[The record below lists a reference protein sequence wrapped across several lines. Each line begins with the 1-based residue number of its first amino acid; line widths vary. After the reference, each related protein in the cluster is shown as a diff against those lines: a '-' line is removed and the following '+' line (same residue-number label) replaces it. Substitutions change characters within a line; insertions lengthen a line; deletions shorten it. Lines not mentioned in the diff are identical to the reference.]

1 VTTGSPGPMTT
12 PGPTRTILSIQSS
25 VAYGHV
31 GNNAAVFPLQRLGFE
46 VWPVNTV
53 QFSNH
58 TGYGSWR
65 GPVLPAVEVA
75 DILAG
80 LRDLGVLD
88 RCDAVLSGYQGA
100 ADVGAVILDAVT
112 SVKAAN
118 PAAVYCADPVLGDRW
133 CGFYV
138 RPGIPEFMRDRVVPA
153 ADITTPNHFE
163 LEFLAGRPVATTSDL
178 LDAVDTVRAAGPGI
192 VLATSIELDEFPPDT
207 IGMVAAGSDG
217 TWLVSTPRLDL
228 AAVSGAGDLTAALFL
243 AHLVSTGDD
252 VPVALARTAGS
263 VFGVLE
269 VTAGLEATEMA
280 LIAAQEQ
287 IASPAERF
295 TATRVR

>member
-1 VTTGSPGPMTT
+1 MTAST
-12 PGPTRTILSIQSS
+12 SSARTILSIQSS

-65 GPVLPAVEVA
+65 GPVLPAAEVA
-75 DILAG
+75 EILAG
-80 LRDLGVLD
+80 VAELGVLD

-100 ADVGAVILDAVT
+100 ADVGAVILDAVG
-112 SVKAAN
+112 SVKSAN

-138 RPGIPEFMRDRVVPA
+138 RPGIPEFMLDRVVPA

-163 LEFLAGRPVATTSDL
+163 LEFLAGRPVATTADL
-178 LDAVDTVRAAGPGI
+178 VQALDTVRAAGPRI
-192 VLATSIELDEFPPDT
+192 VLATSIELAEFPADT
-207 IGMVAAGSDG
+207 IGMAAAADDG

-243 AHLVSTGDD
+243 AHLLSTGSD
-252 VPVALARTAGS
+252 VSVALARTAAS
-263 VFGVLE
+263 VFGVLD
-269 VTAGLEATEMA
+269 VTAAVGGTEMA
-280 LIAAQEQ
+280 LVAAQEQ
-287 IASPAERF
+287 IANPAERF
-295 TATRVR
+295 VVTRLR

>member
-1 VTTGSPGPMTT
+1 MTSGPAGS
-12 PGPTRTILSIQSS
+12 TRSILSIQSS

-65 GPVLPAVEVA
+65 GPVLPAADVA
-75 DILAG
+75 AIVAG
-80 LRDLGVLD
+80 IGDRGVLAD
-88 RCDAVLSGYQGA
+88 CDAVLSGYQGA
-100 ADVGAVILDAVT
+100 ADVGAVILDAVA

-138 RPGIPEFMRDRVVPA
+138 QPGIPEFMRDRVVPA

-163 LEFLAGRPVATTSDL
+163 LEFLAGRPVRSTADL
-178 LDAVDTVRAAGPGI
+178 LDAVDAVHASGPRI
-192 VLATSIELDEFPPDT
+192 VLATSVELAEFPPDT
-207 IGMVAAGSDG
+207 IGMVAASANG
-217 TWLVSTPRLDL
+217 TWLLTTPRLEL

-243 AHLVSTGDD
+243 AQLLINDDD
-252 VPVALARTAGS
+252 VSLALARTAAA

-269 VTAGLEATEMA
+269 VTAGLGGTEMA
-280 LIAAQEQ
+280 LVAAQEQ
-287 IASPAERF
+287 IANPAERF
-295 TATRVR
+295 SVMRLR

>member
-1 VTTGSPGPMTT
+1 VTTGTGTGSG
-12 PGPTRTILSIQSS
+12 RTILSIQSS

-65 GPVLPAVEVA
+65 GPVLPATEVA

-80 LRDLGVLD
+80 VGELGVLD

-100 ADVGAVILDAVT
+100 AEVGAVILSAVAM
-112 SVKAAN
+112 VKAAN
-118 PAAVYCADPVLGDRW
+118 PAAIYCADPVLGDRW

-138 RPGIPEFMRDRVVPA
+138 APGIPEFIRDRVLAA
-153 ADITTPNHFE
+153 ADVTTPNHFE
-163 LEFLAGRPVATTSDL
+163 LEFLAGRPVTNTTGL
-178 LDAVDTVRAAGPGI
+178 LDAVEMIRAAGPRI
-192 VLATSIELDEFPPDT
+192 VLATSIELGDCPPES
-207 IGMVAAGSDG
+207 IGMTAASADG
-217 TWLVSTPRLDL
+217 VWLVSTPRLDL
-228 AAVSGAGDLTAALFL
+228 AAVSGAGDLTAAVFL
-243 AHLVSTGDD
+243 AHLLSTGDD
-252 VPVALARTAGS
+252 VPVALARTAAS

-269 VTAGLEATEMA
+269 LTAAVGASEMA
-280 LIAAQEQ
+280 LVEAQDQ
-287 IASPAERF
+287 IANPVERF
-295 TATRVR
+295 DVTRLR

>member
-1 VTTGSPGPMTT
+1 MTT
-12 PGPTRTILSIQSS
+12 GPTRTILSIQSS

-31 GNNAAVFPLQRLGFE
+31 GNSAAVFPLQRLGYE

-65 GPVLPAVEVA
+65 GPVLPAADVAEV
-75 DILAG
+75 LAG
-80 LRDLGVLD
+80 VGELGVLD

-100 ADVGAVILDAVT
+100 ADVGAVILEAVA

-118 PAAVYCADPVLGDRW
+118 PAALYCADPVLGDRW
-133 CGFYV
+133 SGFYV

-153 ADITTPNHFE
+153 ADITTPNQFE
-163 LEFLAGRPVATTSDL
+163 LEFLAGRPVTSTAGL
-178 LDAVDTVRAAGPGI
+178 LDAVDAVRAAGPRI
-192 VLATSIELDEFPPDT
+192 VLATSIELGELRVDH
-207 IGMVAAGSDG
+207 IGMVAGSADG

-228 AAVSGAGDLTAALFL
+228 AAVSGAGDLTAAIFL
-243 AHLVSTGDD
+243 AHLLSTGDD
-252 VPVALARTAGS
+252 VPVALARTASS

-269 VTAGLEATEMA
+269 VTASLGRTEMA
-280 LIAAQEQ
+280 LIAAQEE
-287 IASPAERF
+287 IAHPAERF
-295 TATRVR
+295 AVTRLR

>member
-1 VTTGSPGPMTT
+1 MTT
-12 PGPTRTILSIQSS
+12 RTGPARTILSIQSS

-65 GPVLPAVEVA
+65 GPVLPAAEVA

-80 LRDLGVLD
+80 VGELGVLE

-100 ADVGAVILDAVT
+100 ADVGAVILDAVG

-118 PAAVYCADPVLGDRW
+118 PAALYCADPVLGDRW

-138 RPGIPEFMRDRVVPA
+138 QPGIPEFMRDRVVPA
-153 ADITTPNHFE
+153 ADVTTPNHFE
-163 LEFLAGRPVATTSDL
+163 LEYLSGRPVTTTADL
-178 LDAVDTVRAAGPGI
+178 LDAADAVRAAGPSV
-192 VLATSIELDEFPPDT
+192 VLATSIELAEFAPDT
-207 IGMVAAGSDG
+207 IGMAASTSDG

-243 AHLVSTGDD
+243 AHLLSSGGDVST
-252 VPVALARTAGS
+252 ALARTASS

-269 VTAGLEATEMA
+269 LTAELGATEMT
-280 LIAAQEQ
+280 LVAAQDR
-287 IASPAERF
+287 IADPPDRF
-295 TATRVR
+295 AVTRLR

>member
-1 VTTGSPGPMTT
+1 VSSEPSAAG
-12 PGPTRTILSIQSS
+12 RTVLSIQSS

-65 GPVLPAVEVA
+65 GPVLPASDVSDV
-75 DILAG
+75 LAG
-80 LRDLGVLD
+80 VRELDVLG

-100 ADVGAVILDAVT
+100 ADVGAVILDAVAA
-112 SVKAAN
+112 VKAAN

-138 RPGIPEFMRDRVVPA
+138 QAGIPEFMRDHVIPA

-163 LEFLAGRPVATTSDL
+163 LEYLAGRPVADTAGL
-178 LDAVDTVRAAGPGI
+178 LAAVDVVRAAGPRI
-192 VLATSIELDEFPPDT
+192 VLATSIELADSPPDR
-207 IGMVAAGSDG
+207 IGMAAASAAG

-243 AHLVSTGDD
+243 AHLLATSGD
-252 VPVALARTAGS
+252 VPVALARTASS

-269 VTAGLEATEMA
+269 VTAALGWTEMA
-280 LIAAQEQ
+280 LVAAQDQ
-287 IASPAERF
+287 IADPPERF
-295 TATRVR
+295 AVTRLR

>member
-1 VTTGSPGPMTT
+1 MTTGAG
-12 PGPTRTILSIQSS
+12 TILSIQSS

-65 GPVLPAVEVA
+65 GPVLPATDVA
-75 DILAG
+75 AILAG
-80 LRDLGVLD
+80 VGDLGVLD

-100 ADVGAVILDAVT
+100 ADVGAVILSAVT
-112 SVKAAN
+112 TVKAAN
-118 PAAVYCADPVLGDRW
+118 PAAIYVADPVLGDRW

-138 RPGIPEFMRDRVVPA
+138 QPGIPEFMRDRVLPA
-153 ADITTPNHFE
+153 ADVTTPNHFE
-163 LEFLAGRPVATTSDL
+163 LEFLAGRPVTTTADL
-178 LDAVDTVRAAGPGI
+178 LEAVDVIRAAGPRI
-192 VLATSIELDEFPPDT
+192 VLTTSIELGDSAPDRL
-207 IGMVAAGSDG
+207 GMTAASDDG
-217 TWLVSTPRLDL
+217 VWLVSTPRLEL

-243 AHLVSTGDD
+243 AHLLGTGDD
-252 VPVALARTAGS
+252 VPVALARTAAS

-269 VTAGLEATEMA
+269 LTASLGATEMA
-280 LIAAQEQ
+280 LVEAQEL
-287 IASPAERF
+287 IAGPLERF
-295 TATRVR
+295 AVTRLR

>member
-1 VTTGSPGPMTT
+1 VTTGAG
-12 PGPTRTILSIQSS
+12 TILSIQSS

-65 GPVLPAVEVA
+65 GPVLPATDVA
-75 DILAG
+75 AILAG
-80 LRDLGVLD
+80 VGDLGVLD

-100 ADVGAVILDAVT
+100 ADVGAVILSAVT
-112 SVKAAN
+112 TVKAAN
-118 PAAVYCADPVLGDRW
+118 PAAIYVADPVLGDRW

-138 RPGIPEFMRDRVVPA
+138 QPGIPEFMRDRVLPA
-153 ADITTPNHFE
+153 ADVTTPNHFE
-163 LEFLAGRPVATTSDL
+163 LEFLAGRPVTTTADL
-178 LDAVDTVRAAGPGI
+178 LEAVDVIRAAGPRI
-192 VLATSIELDEFPPDT
+192 VLTTSIELGDSAPDRL
-207 IGMVAAGSDG
+207 GMTAASDDG
-217 TWLVSTPRLDL
+217 VWLVSTPRLEL

-243 AHLVSTGDD
+243 AHLLGTGDD
-252 VPVALARTAGS
+252 VPVALARTAAS

-269 VTAGLEATEMA
+269 LTASLGATEMA
-280 LIAAQEQ
+280 LVEAQEL
-287 IASPAERF
+287 IAGPLERF
-295 TATRVR
+295 AVTRLR

>member
-1 VTTGSPGPMTT
+1 MTTGAG
-12 PGPTRTILSIQSS
+12 TILSIQSS

-65 GPVLPAVEVA
+65 GPVLPATDVA
-75 DILAG
+75 AILAG
-80 LRDLGVLD
+80 VGDLGVLD

-100 ADVGAVILDAVT
+100 ADVGAVILSAVT
-112 SVKAAN
+112 TVKAAN
-118 PAAVYCADPVLGDRW
+118 PAAIYVADPVLGDRW

-138 RPGIPEFMRDRVVPA
+138 QPGIPEFMRDRVLPA
-153 ADITTPNHFE
+153 ADVTTPNHFE
-163 LEFLAGRPVATTSDL
+163 LEFLAGRPVTTTADL
-178 LDAVDTVRAAGPGI
+178 LEAVDVIRAAGPRI
-192 VLATSIELDEFPPDT
+192 VLTTSIELGDSAPDRL
-207 IGMVAAGSDG
+207 GMTAASDDG
-217 TWLVSTPRLDL
+217 VWLVSTPRLEL

-243 AHLVSTGDD
+243 AHLLGTGDD
-252 VPVALARTAGS
+252 VPVALARTAAS

-269 VTAGLEATEMA
+269 LTASLGATEMA
-280 LIAAQEQ
+280 LVEAQEL
-287 IASPAERF
+287 IAGPPERF
-295 TATRVR
+295 AVTRLR

>member
-1 VTTGSPGPMTT
+1 MTTGAG
-12 PGPTRTILSIQSS
+12 TILSIQSS

-65 GPVLPAVEVA
+65 GPVLPATDVA
-75 DILAG
+75 AVLAG
-80 LRDLGVLD
+80 VGDLGVLD

-100 ADVGAVILDAVT
+100 ADVGAVILSAVT
-112 SVKAAN
+112 TVKAAN
-118 PAAVYCADPVLGDRW
+118 PAAIYVADPVLGDRW

-138 RPGIPEFMRDRVVPA
+138 QPGIPEFMRDRVLPA
-153 ADITTPNHFE
+153 ADVTTPNHFE
-163 LEFLAGRPVATTSDL
+163 LEFLAGRPVTTTADL
-178 LDAVDTVRAAGPGI
+178 LEAVDVIRAAGPRI
-192 VLATSIELDEFPPDT
+192 VLTTSIELGDSAPDRL
-207 IGMVAAGSDG
+207 GMTAASDDG
-217 TWLVSTPRLDL
+217 VWLVSTPRLEL

-243 AHLVSTGDD
+243 AHLLGTGDD
-252 VPVALARTAGS
+252 VPVALARTAAS

-269 VTAGLEATEMA
+269 LTASLGATEMA
-280 LIAAQEQ
+280 LVEAQEL
-287 IASPAERF
+287 IAGPLERF
-295 TATRVR
+295 AVTRLR